1 MTNNEEYEK
10 ALNESFNACHNL
22 PKDAYGQIPAGY
34 SMAFNYG
41 YTFGMQQAKSEQKE
55 SAKREIDF
63 QREHI
68 ATAAMQGLLA
78 NSTCMSNMAKRY
90 SKEYDNEADAT
101 NALVHDVVTSSIE
114 YADALINELNKKK
127 DENNN

>member
-1 MTNNEEYEK
+1 MANNEEYEK

-22 PKDAYGQIPAGY
+22 PKDTYGQIPAGY

-55 SAKREIDF
+55 SAKREINF

-78 NSTCMSNMAKRY
+78 GGIKRGVI
-90 SKEYDNEADAT
+90 AR
-101 NALVHDVVTSSIE
+101 SIE
-114 YADALINELNKKK
+114 LADALINELKK
-127 DENNN
+127 

>member
-1 MTNNEEYEK
+1 MTNNEEYDK

-22 PKDAYGQIPAGY
+22 PKGAYGQIPAGY

-55 SAKREIDF
+55 SAKREMDF

-78 NSTCMSNMAKRY
+78 APTDYHVQNKDEKFIA
-90 SKEYDNEADAT
+90 EYA
-101 NALVHDVVTSSIE
+101 VRC
-114 YADALINELNKKK
+114 ADALINELNKKK
-127 DENNN
+127 NENKD